1 LRLLPLTTI
10 GRHALGMSSP
20 DGVLPDDDG
29 SDPEIPDYP
38 ANSEAT
44 WAREA
49 PSGPFPDQI
58 PGQAAPFEPA
68 ELGDTLAGPSE
79 RSSLPEGYNTPEVA
93 GESIPLDDVELFVRP
108 DGPSAGLSADVGPAY
123 DEVSAS
129 SKESRERDDEL
140 AGEVQEARPLSE
152 PEMEAL
158 LAQLLRPADSRA
170 GEEIP
175 GGLGLESADSGEQPP
190 TGQHETRTP
199 LQAALEQMAMNEEA
213 SASAGPPES
222 LDERQ
227 PEPTMPEIVSRQPDT
242 GTSAP
247 DSPVGAAEPGSGE
260 QSDADVTAEAEIA
273 YDSQPPELEEVIR
286 GRAGDVLAALE
297 STLSLTEPDPGRQAS
312 PSLPTPHTDTSLTA
326 PENVFAAVREI
337 LEPTTNSAHERE
349 LPPSIDDAE
358 LEALITAVV
367 TAVRQAGSGPIGDA
381 VRAATSDPA
390 IFRTLRR
397 IADDPGLSPEA
408 IRNATRR
415 ARLSG
420 GAASIADGKLIIALI
435 LLLAAGIAVPLLAGA
450 AAGAA
455 AEVILTNEVAIAALA
470 VSVAALRKG

>member
-1 LRLLPLTTI
+1 MRLLPLATI
-10 GRHALGMSSP
+10 GRHAWGMSSP

-38 ANSEAT
+38 ANSEAA

-49 PSGPFPDQI
+49 LSGPFPDQVR
-58 PGQAAPFEPA
+58 GQAAPFEPA

-79 RSSLPEGYNTPEVA
+79 GSSLPKGYNTPEVA
-93 GESIPLDDVELFVRP
+93 GERIPLDDVELFVRP

-170 GEEIP
+170 GEEIS
-175 GGLGLESADSGEQPP
+175 GGQGLESGDSGEQPP

-199 LQAALEQMAMNEEA
+199 LQAALEQMAMNEET
-213 SASAGPPES
+213 SSSAGPPES

-227 PEPTMPEIVSRQPDT
+227 PEPTMPEIVSRHPDT
-242 GTSAP
+242 GTSAS

-260 QSDADVTAEAEIA
+260 QSDAGVTAEAEIA
-273 YDSQPPELEEVIR
+273 YDSQPPGLEEVIR
-286 GRAGDVLAALE
+286 DRAGDVLAALE

-312 PSLPTPHTDTSLTA
+312 PSLTA
-326 PENVFAAVREI
+326 PENVSAAVREI
-337 LEPTTNSAHERE
+337 LAPTTNSAHERE

-367 TAVRQAGSGPIGDA
+367 TAVRQAGSGPIGEA

-408 IRNATRR
+408 IRNATRK

-420 GAASIADGKLIIALI
+420 GAASTADGKLIIALI
-435 LLLAAGIAVPLLAGA
+435 LLLAAGIAVPLL
-450 AAGAA
+450 AGAA